1 MENTIREAFEKKD
14 MVLSTRINST
24 WPVITEIV
32 GSSGIYDYIE
42 FLAEYAPFDHYDLE
56 VLAMACELHNI
67 GSLIKVDYAN
77 RIYVAQKALASGF
90 QGVLFTDHTKADE
103 VKETIRGIRAA
114 TPELGGK
121 LGYVSRRW
129 IRNATFSSQ
138 QEYAKE
144 VSKTVI
150 GFMIEKKEE
159 VENIEEIC
167 KVPGVDFVQFGPADY
182 SMNCGYAKNSKEVK
196 EAEKHVIKT
205 ALKNG
210 VQPRVEI
217 TQAQQAQPYLEMG
230 VTHFSLGTEV
240 KILKEYWNN
249 EGSKLLDILRGK

>member
-150 GFMIEKKEE
+150 GFMIEKKEA

-217 TQAQQAQPYLEMG
+217 TQAQQAQSYLEIG